1 LDKNIGEGKMVA
13 PAKERIGEIIRRLRK
28 AYPHSRTAL
37 HFETPLEI
45 LVATIL
51 AAQCTDEK
59 VNQITPFLF
68 KKYPTAQALAQAKQE
83 ELEAIIRPTG
93 FYRNK
98 AKAIIG
104 AAQKIVADFGG
115 QVPDKMEEL
124 VTLPGVARKT
134 ANIVLSSAY
143 RKAEGIAVD
152 THVRR
157 LTFRLGLSRQK
168 DPEKI
173 ELDLMKLV
181 PRDDWLDF
189 NYMLVDHGRKICQAK
204 KPLCA
209 ECFLQ
214 DLCPSAKDLIK
225 AAAPKSP
232 GGKAPKQKKADKK
245 EGKNK
250 K

>member
-1 LDKNIGEGKMVA
+1 MVA

-37 HFETPLEI
+37 NFETPLGI

-59 VNQITPFLF
+59 VNQITPLLF
-68 KKYPTAQALAQAKQE
+68 QKYPTVEALAQAKQE
-83 ELEAIIRPTG
+83 ELEVIIRPTG

-104 AAQKIVADFGG
+104 AAQKIFADFGG

-157 LTFRLGLSRQK
+157 LAFRLGLSRQK

-181 PRDDWLDF
+181 PKDDWLDF

-214 DLCPSAKDLIK
+214 DVCPSAKDLFQ
-225 AAAPKSP
+225 AAAQKSS
-232 GGKAPKQKKADKK
+232 GRKAPKQKKAAKK
-245 EGKNK
+245 EGKDK